1 MSPPIPHLGEIL
13 AIVCALV
20 WSLAVILFKKSG
32 EVVHPLALNLFKV
45 VLAVVLLL
53 PTMWIAGQLWP
64 PNASVSNIAILL
76 LSGVLAIGI
85 ADTFFF
91 MALNRLGAG
100 LTAIVD
106 CLYSPLVIT
115 LSMIWLGEVMRWP
128 QLLGAAMI
136 VSAVFIATFEKP
148 QHDLSASQRRLGI
161 IYGALA
167 MLLIAVGVVI
177 AKPLLAELPILWV
190 TEVRLVGGLLVIL
203 IVFIARRDRREILKS
218 LVTARHRGYTF
229 AGSFFGAYLS
239 TVLWL
244 GGMKYTQ
251 ASTAA
256 ALNQTSNVFIF
267 IMAALFLK
275 EPINFRRAMGITLA
289 VGGAYLVTFA

>member
-1 MSPPIPHLGEIL
+1 MIIPHLGETL
-13 AIVCALV
+13 AVVCALV

-64 PNASVSNIAILL
+64 PNASFSNIAILL

-106 CLYSPLVIT
+106 CLYSPLVIS

-128 QLLGAAMI
+128 QLLGAALI

-148 QHDLSASQRRLGI
+148 RHDLSISQRRWGI
-161 IYGALA
+161 FYGALA

-190 TEVRLVGGLLVIL
+190 TEVRLVGGLIVIL
-203 IVFIARRDRREILKS
+203 LVFLFRRDRREILKS
-218 LVTARHRGYTF
+218 LVTAHHRGYTF

-267 IMAALFLK
+267 IMAAIFLR
-275 EPINFRRAMGITLA
+275 EPISLKRAIGITLA
-289 VGGAYLVTFA
+289 VGGAYLVMFA